1 MVLVISEEESRRVM
15 NGDTLLVTSAEIVT
29 VILRHCDTVAETT
42 QDIAVM

>member
-1 MVLVISEEESRRVM
+1 MET
-15 NGDTLLVTSAEIVT
+15 GDTLLVLVTSAEIVT